1 MNFYDK
7 MKNRWGVS
15 GWRVLAIL
23 ITFTLTG
30 STIVWVKRPVLGFL
44 LPDDVAGWV
53 YWTVYALIIVPL
65 YQVILII
72 WGTLFGQF
80 RFFWA
85 KEKAMGRFLLRLVR
99 PRANQRRISP

>member
-7 MKNRWGVS
+7 TKNRWGVR

-23 ITFTLTG
+23 LTFTLTG
-30 STIVWVKRPVLGFL
+30 LTVVWMKRPLLGIL
-44 LPDDVAGWV
+44 LPDDVPGWV
-53 YWTVYALIIVPL
+53 YWTVYALIIIPL
-65 YQVILII
+65 YQVILVV

-85 KEKAMGRFLLRLVR
+85 KEKAMGRFLLRVVR
-99 PRANQRRISP
+99 PRSNQPRISP